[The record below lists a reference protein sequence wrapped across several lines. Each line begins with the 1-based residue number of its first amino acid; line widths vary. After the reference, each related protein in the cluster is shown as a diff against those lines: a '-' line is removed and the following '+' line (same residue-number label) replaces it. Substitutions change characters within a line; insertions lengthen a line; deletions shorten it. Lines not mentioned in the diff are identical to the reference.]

1 MKTSPFMAGMKR
13 LKYSEKEFSIRR
25 VAQMKVKKTILK
37 RAMGYMPMAGA
48 GLAQPELGRMRP

>member
-13 LKYSEKEFSIRR
+13 LKYSEKEISIRR

-48 GLAQPELGRMRP
+48 GLAQPELGSMKP

>member
-1 MKTSPFMAGMKR
+1 MTEMNR
-13 LKYSEKEFSIRR
+13 LKYSEKEISIRR

-48 GLAQPELGRMRP
+48 GLAQPELGSMKP